1 MYIYMN
7 LPSSTELLMETP
19 TGVPEYSSE
28 EVLLTTYSVEKKILL
43 VAANN
48 LQSHISCMYLALAD
62 SVLVR
67 CLLQKLWG
75 GSHHVRD
82 RTLYHHWFQALQ
94 NLCTSMR
101 NLRLGRIWDKAV
113 MFCEIFVLNYLW
125 VSCTKLLAAVCI
137 LEVFH
142 TYQVVSNLIPM
153 CAFITT
159 FSFFFSLIQ
168 ILISQAYGYTN

>member
-1 MYIYMN
+1 MN

-67 CLLQKLWG
+67 CLLQKL
-75 GSHHVRD
+75 
-82 RTLYHHWFQALQ
+82 
-94 NLCTSMR
+94 
-101 NLRLGRIWDKAV
+101 
-113 MFCEIFVLNYLW
+113 
-125 VSCTKLLAAVCI
+125 
-137 LEVFH
+137 
-142 TYQVVSNLIPM
+142 
-153 CAFITT
+153 
-159 FSFFFSLIQ
+159 
-168 ILISQAYGYTN
+168 